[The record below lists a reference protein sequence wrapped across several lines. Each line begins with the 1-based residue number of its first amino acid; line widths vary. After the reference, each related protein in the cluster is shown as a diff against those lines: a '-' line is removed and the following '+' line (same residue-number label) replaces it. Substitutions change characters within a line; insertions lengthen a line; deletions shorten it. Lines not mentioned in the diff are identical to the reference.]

1 MTAVLKA
8 ADDLLGGFADPV
20 FDSQR
25 VFRTVLDALAHPGSV
40 YEVAPLAPAP
50 APLAVASAAYSFCL
64 ALLDFETPLWLQPGL
79 PAAQQ
84 QSIARHLRFHCG
96 CPIVAEPRLARFAL
110 IHAAAAM
117 PPLAA
122 FHQGEID
129 YPDRSATLIV
139 QVAGLDVDGGAGPA
153 AAAVKL
159 RGPGIRTL
167 TTLAADGLPANFW
180 REWRD
185 NAALFPCGVD
195 LILVAGNRIVGLPR
209 TTLAE
214 M

>member
-1 MTAVLKA
+1 MTALLKA

-40 YEVAPLAPAP
+40 YEVAARPPAP
-50 APLAVASAAYSFCL
+50 APLALAGAAYAFCL

-79 PAAQQ
+79 PAAQEK
-84 QSIARHLRFHCG
+84 SITRHLRFHCG
-96 CPIVAEPRLARFAL
+96 CPIVAEPRQARFAL
-110 IHAAAAM
+110 IHDAAAM
-117 PPLAA
+117 PPLAS
-122 FHQGEID
+122 FYQGEID

-139 QVAGLDVDGGAGPA
+139 VLPALDGGP
-153 AAAVKL
+153 AVKL
-159 RGPGIRTL
+159 RGPGIRAVA
-167 TTLAADGLPANFW
+167 TLAADGLAPNFW

-185 NAALFPCGVD
+185 NAALFPCGAD
-195 LILVAGNRIVGLPR
+195 LILVAGNRIAGLPR

-214 M
+214 I

>member
-1 MTAVLKA
+1 MTALLKA

-40 YEVAPLAPAP
+40 YEVTALAPAP
-50 APLAVASAAYSFCL
+50 APLALASAAYSFCL

-79 PAAQQ
+79 PAGQQ

-96 CPIVAEPRLARFAL
+96 CPVVAEPRQARFAL
-110 IHAAAAM
+110 IHNAAAM

-139 QVAGLDVDGGAGPA
+139 QVAGLDVDCGADP

-167 TTLAADGLPANFW
+167 TPLAADGLATNFW
-180 REWRD
+180 TEWRD

-195 LILVAGNRIVGLPR
+195 LILVAGNRIAGLPR

-214 M
+214 I